1 MKRSLWIT
9 WIKQSSYQPQ
19 SLSDFRRIHLGVPL
33 NGQMVTHG
41 HPVGTCL
48 VGTDYH
54 CLYRRPPGIPGVE
67 AFPPEIHT
75 KLTLWTS
82 LDYPNPRLY
91 MYVIYMYKNCV
102 RCDSRNNM
110 NTWIY
115 TYIYI
120 MSYTHHKGY
129 ALWIVPRWFGPLE
142 SRGSRSVSISYA
154 SSQYIFFLGGC
165 SLSAS
170 YQHLLTHH
178 SKGLDEKV

>member
-19 SLSDFRRIHLGVPL
+19 SLSDFRRKLPWGSAERAA
-33 NGQMVTHG
+33 G

-48 VGTDYH
+48 VGTDYR

-82 LDYPNPRLY
+82 LDYRNPSIYICMLY
-91 MYVIYMYKNCV
+91 ICIKLCTMWFKKQYEYMN
-102 RCDSRNNM
+102 
-110 NTWIY
+110 IY